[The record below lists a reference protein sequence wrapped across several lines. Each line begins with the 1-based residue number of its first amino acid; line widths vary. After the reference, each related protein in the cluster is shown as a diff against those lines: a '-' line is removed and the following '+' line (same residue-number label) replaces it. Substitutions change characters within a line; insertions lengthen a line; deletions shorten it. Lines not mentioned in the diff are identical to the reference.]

1 MSGGANQP
9 RDSKQTSDGG
19 ALSQVVQHNAAVAKN
34 KNTFKKANKPIQRK
48 LKRQAEP
55 NTAATVLARPLRP
68 EPLKRRQRREPKAF
82 TRRAADDKVNWQ
94 ASQSLEE

>member
-48 LKRQAEP
+48 LKRQAERKHRSDGARKAVK
-55 NTAATVLARPLRP
+55 TRAAKKAAATRAQGVHKAS
-68 EPLKRRQRREPKAF
+68 RRR
-82 TRRAADDKVNWQ
+82 
-94 ASQSLEE
+94 